1 MQKQQKF
8 LLTMLVVIVL
18 VFWFVGLMGFT
29 NKVFSY
35 LDADQEV
42 KLENATYG
50 DVEQRTGIAVLTGG
64 RKRIAEG
71 LKLLDS
77 GVGQR
82 MLISGVSKGVT
93 LEDISRLEKVRLY
106 DDMPVDLGYS
116 ARTTVG
122 NAKEIKTWAEKNDYK
137 RIVAVTSFYHIPRS
151 RLELKHF
158 MPHME
163 IRFVAVSSGYVQ
175 QRWSKHWGSFCFL
188 AAEYC
193 KYLAVKLK
201 YLFR

>member
-1 MQKQQKF
+1 MRKQQKF
-8 LLTMLVVIVL
+8 LLIMFVVTLLVC
-18 VFWFVGLMGFT
+18 WFIGLMNFT
-29 NKVFSY
+29 DKVFSY
-35 LDADQEV
+35 LDAEQEA
-42 KLENATYG
+42 KLEDTIQNNA
-50 DVEQRTGIAVLTGG
+50 EQKTGIAVLTGG

-71 LKLLDS
+71 LKLLDN

-93 LEDISRLEKVRLY
+93 LEDISKLEKVRLY

-122 NAKEIKTWAEKNDYK
+122 NAKEIKNWVEKNGYQ

-158 MPHME
+158 MPKTE

-175 QRWSKHWGSFCFL
+175 QRWSKHWGSFCFM